1 MAFIPPLPSRWRPP
15 EDYCDLGQDESPR
28 AWAPV
33 GLGMLLVLLLLV
45 VATLQGK
52 V

>member
-15 EDYCDLGQDESPR
+15 EDYCELGQDENPQV
-28 AWAPV
+28 WIPV
-33 GLGMLLVLLLLV
+33 AIGMLLVVVLLL

-52 V
+52 L

>member
-1 MAFIPPLPSRWRPP
+1 MAFIPPPPSSWRPP
-15 EDYCDLGQDESPR
+15 DDYCDLGQDESPR

-33 GLGMLLVLLLLV
+33 ALGMLLVLVLLV

-52 V
+52 L